1 MQTDKK
7 RIEYIDLAK
16 GVCILLVVFAHIHPD
31 LTRYSWGVFF
41 DSFRMPLYFFLS
53 GIFFKRYSGIQEFAI
68 KKVNNLIIPLL
79 FFYAFAYLYDAV
91 SWGIYLLSESDTS
104 TYERYSW
111 WPFWEIIRSGMTYHN
126 QPLWFLTALFE
137 VNILYYFLQRFI
149 NSWKLDIAVW
159 VIAIGG
165 WLAAK
170 SGIVLPYYLGTAL
183 ISLPFFHAGTWLKR
197 EELLP
202 YSSRDKYLYASIL
215 PLGVAVWL
223 LAEPIRLHELILPT
237 HFLGFYFCWHRR
249 DTHHRI
255 SVQNP
260 APYSPYC
267 LLRTFLDYRFR
278 DTLAHLSYI
287 STYLRAFFPRRKP
300 PLRTYFR
307 FDDDNRN
314 RRYRTAATICPP
326 IHRPKRVHFYGSFPR
341 LIAPLQQG
349 SQITQLRTERKIFE
363 QIYTDRDSPHTFGMT
378 KRSAEPNGDETFH
391 TQQAETTSPSL
402 SPYSPRNNDDVI
414 RAERKQHEKQPNNRS
429 YFSSGK
435 FLFAERCAR

>member
-197 EELLP
+197 EDCFPTPPATNIFMPRFYLWVWPCGYWPNP
-202 YSSRDKYLYASIL
+202 YGYM
-215 PLGVAVWL
+215 
-223 LAEPIRLHELILPT
+223 
-237 HFLGFYFCWHRR
+237 
-249 DTHHRI
+249 
-255 SVQNP
+255 N
-260 APYSPYC
+260 
-267 LLRTFLDYRFR
+267 
-278 DTLAHLSYI
+278 LSY
-287 STYLRAFFPRRKP
+287 
-300 PLRTYFR
+300 
-307 FDDDNRN
+307 
-314 RRYRTAATICPP
+314 
-326 IHRPKRVHFYGSFPR
+326 R
-341 LIAPLQQG
+341 LIF
-349 SQITQLRTERKIFE
+349 SDSIF
-363 QIYTDRDSPHTFGMT
+363 
-378 KRSAEPNGDETFH
+378 A
-391 TQQAETTSPSL
+391 A
-402 SPYSPRNNDDVI
+402 
-414 RAERKQHEKQPNNRS
+414 
-429 YFSSGK
+429 
-435 FLFAERCAR
+435 

>member
-1 MQTDKK
+1 MIPERLFPDEMPLNPILYNKTEQQDSLFIFPIPSYKIIKAIIAIFAARKVIYYLSHADRQKTNRIHRPCK
-7 RIEYIDLAK
+7 RSVYFT
-16 GVCILLVVFAHIHPD
+16 G
-31 LTRYSWGVFF
+31 
-41 DSFRMPLYFFLS
+41 SFRPHTPRLDTLFL
-53 GIFFKRYSGIQEFAI
+53 GCIFRLVPHFIRYSGIQEFAI

-237 HFLGFYFCWHRR
+237 HFLGFYFCGIGGTLTIVFLCKILRHIPPIAYFGRFSIIVFG
-249 DTHHRI
+249 THWPIYHTYRHI
-255 SVQNP
+255 FEHFFPDGNLLYGLIFALTMITEIVVIE
-260 APYSPYC
+260 
-267 LLRTFLDYRFR
+267 LLRRFAPR
-278 DTLAHLSYI
+278 FTAQKECI
-287 STYLRAFFPRRKP
+287 STAR
-300 PLRTYFR
+300 
-307 FDDDNRN
+307 
-314 RRYRTAATICPP
+314 
-326 IHRPKRVHFYGSFPR
+326 
-341 LIAPLQQG
+341 
-349 SQITQLRTERKIFE
+349 
-363 QIYTDRDSPHTFGMT
+363 
-378 KRSAEPNGDETFH
+378 FH
-391 TQQAETTSPSL
+391 TL
-402 SPYSPRNNDDVI
+402 
-414 RAERKQHEKQPNNRS
+414 
-429 YFSSGK
+429 
-435 FLFAERCAR
+435 

>member
-137 VNILYYFLQRFI
+137 VNLLYYFLQRFI

-237 HFLGFYFCWHRR
+237 HFLGFYFCGIGGTLTIVFLCKILRHIPPIAYFGRFSIIVFG
-249 DTHHRI
+249 THWPIYHTYRHI
-255 SVQNP
+255 FEHFFPDGNLLYGLIFALTMITEIVVIE
-260 APYSPYC
+260 
-267 LLRTFLDYRFR
+267 LLRRFAPR
-278 DTLAHLSYI
+278 FTAQKECI
-287 STYLRAFFPRRKP
+287 STA
-300 PLRTYFR
+300 R
-307 FDDDNRN
+307 FH
-314 RRYRTAATICPP
+314 A
-326 IHRPKRVHFYGSFPR
+326 
-341 LIAPLQQG
+341 L
-349 SQITQLRTERKIFE
+349 
-363 QIYTDRDSPHTFGMT
+363 
-378 KRSAEPNGDETFH
+378 
-391 TQQAETTSPSL
+391 
-402 SPYSPRNNDDVI
+402 
-414 RAERKQHEKQPNNRS
+414 
-429 YFSSGK
+429 
-435 FLFAERCAR
+435 

>member
-237 HFLGFYFCWHRR
+237 HFLGFYFCGIGGTLTIVFLCKILRHIPPIAYFGRFSIIVLGTHRPIYHTYR
-249 DTHHRI
+249 HIFEHFFPDGNLLYGLIFALTMI
-255 SVQNP
+255 TEIVVIE
-260 APYSPYC
+260 
-267 LLRTFLDYRFR
+267 LLRRFAPR
-278 DTLAHLSYI
+278 FTAQKECI
-287 STYLRAFFPRRKP
+287 STA
-300 PLRTYFR
+300 R
-307 FDDDNRN
+307 FH
-314 RRYRTAATICPP
+314 A
-326 IHRPKRVHFYGSFPR
+326 
-341 LIAPLQQG
+341 L
-349 SQITQLRTERKIFE
+349 
-363 QIYTDRDSPHTFGMT
+363 
-378 KRSAEPNGDETFH
+378 
-391 TQQAETTSPSL
+391 
-402 SPYSPRNNDDVI
+402 
-414 RAERKQHEKQPNNRS
+414 
-429 YFSSGK
+429 
-435 FLFAERCAR
+435 